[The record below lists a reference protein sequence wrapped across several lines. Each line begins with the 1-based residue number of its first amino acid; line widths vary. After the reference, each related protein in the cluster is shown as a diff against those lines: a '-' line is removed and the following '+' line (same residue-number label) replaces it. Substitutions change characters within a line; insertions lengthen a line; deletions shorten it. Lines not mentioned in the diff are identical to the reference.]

1 MKRSMNPRV
10 IVIFNRDFEG
20 AEADPEN
27 KAREDIKGIAE
38 HLVEI
43 LDGAGLATGALGV
56 TGDVFGAVVAIKA
69 FAPDVVF
76 NLCESI
82 GGDNRF
88 EPLLPLLLDREG
100 IAYTGSG
107 PLTLGLSLHK
117 HKAKEILRA
126 RGVPTPAAAYVTASD
141 QVAGIFKA
149 PDGSSAALPFPL
161 IVKPAREDASVG
173 IHSDS
178 VVHDRAALARR
189 VTHVLSHYRQPAL
202 VERYVEGREI
212 YVSMLGRPTGA
223 PQIFP
228 FYEIDFSLMPPDR
241 PRIVSFDGKW
251 VEGSDEFIG
260 TKPVPCV
267 GLPTALQ
274 ARITEVALAAFEAM
288 EVRDYARLDVRL
300 PASGPD
306 AGTPF
311 VIDVNPNC
319 DLSDGAGGYSK
330 AAAAAGLGYDEVIRR
345 IVDLALLRR
354 PHADTIPLAPRSR
367 AARRDGEAPAVVP
380 ATRGGSEARAPRRR
394 ARSG

>member
-1 MKRSMNPRV
+1 MNPRV

-27 KAREDIKGIAE
+27 KAREDIKDIAL
-38 HLVEI
+38 HIVE
-43 LDGAGLATGALGV
+43 LLERDGFATGTQGV
-56 TGDVFGAVVAIKA
+56 TGDVFGAVEAIKA

-107 PLTLGLSLHK
+107 PLTLSLALHK

-126 RGVPTPAAAYVTASD
+126 RGVPTPEAVHLTT
-141 QVAGIFKA
+141 
-149 PDGSSAALPFPL
+149 PDVSGLDLPFPL

-173 IHSDS
+173 IHAES
-178 VVHDRAALARR
+178 VVHDRAALGRR

-202 VERYVEGREI
+202 VERYIEGREI
-212 YVSMLGRPTGA
+212 YVSMLGRPAGD

-228 FYEIDFSLMPPDR
+228 FYEIDFSLMPADR

-260 TKPVPCV
+260 TKPIPCV
-267 GLPTALQ
+267 TLPAAQ
-274 ARITEVALAAFEAM
+274 HARVTEVALAAFAAM
-288 EVRDYARLDVRL
+288 EVRDYARLDIRL
-300 PASGPD
+300 PEAGPD

-330 AAAAAGLGYDEVIRR
+330 AAAAAGLGYDEVVRR
-345 IVDLALLRR
+345 IVELALLRR

-367 AARRDGEAPAVVP
+367 SARRNGVAASVAAAGTGP
-380 ATRGGSEARAPRRR
+380 EARAPRRR
-394 ARSG
+394 VRSV

>member
-1 MKRSMNPRV
+1 MNPRV

-27 KAREDIKGIAE
+27 KAREDIKDIAL
-38 HLVEI
+38 HIVDL
-43 LDGAGLATGALGV
+43 LARDGYVTGAQGV
-56 TGDVFGAVVAIKA
+56 TGDVFGAVEAIKA

-88 EPLLPLLLDREG
+88 EPLLPLLLEREG

-107 PLTLGLSLHK
+107 PLTLSISLHK
-117 HKAKEILRA
+117 HKAKEVLRA
-126 RGVPTPAAAYVTASD
+126 RGVPTPAAAYLTT
-141 QVAGIFKA
+141 
-149 PDGSSAALPFPL
+149 PDVSALDIPFPL

-173 IHSDS
+173 IHAES
-178 VVHDRAALARR
+178 VVHDREALARR

-212 YVSMLGRPTGA
+212 YVSMLGRPTGL

-228 FYEIDFSLMPPDR
+228 FYEIDFSLMPADR

-251 VEGSDEFIG
+251 VEGSEEFVG
-260 TKPVPCV
+260 TKPVPCTT
-267 GLPTALQ
+267 LALETQ
-274 ARITEVALAAFEAM
+274 ARVTAVALAAFEAM
-288 EVRDYARLDVRL
+288 EVRDYARLDIRL
-300 PASGPD
+300 PEDGPD

-345 IVDLALLRR
+345 IVELGLLRR
-354 PHADTIPLAPRSR
+354 PNADTIPLAPRVRTTKRSGVAASVTT
-367 AARRDGEAPAVVP
+367 AARGPEAP
-380 ATRGGSEARAPRRR
+380 APRRR
-394 ARSG
+394 ARSV

>member
-1 MKRSMNPRV
+1 MSSRV
-10 IVIFNRDFEG
+10 VIIFNRDFEG

-38 HLVEI
+38 HVAAI
-43 LDGAGLATGALGV
+43 LTQDGFVADGIGV
-56 TGDVFGAVVAIKA
+56 TADVFGAIEAVKA
-69 FAPDVVF
+69 FGPDVVF

-107 PLTLGLSLHK
+107 PLALTLALHK
-117 HKAKEILRA
+117 HKAKDVLRGH
-126 RGVPTPAAAYVTASD
+126 GVPTPEAAYLTTPDVSG
-141 QVAGIFKA
+141 VAI
-149 PDGSSAALPFPL
+149 PFPL

-173 IHSDS
+173 IHSES
-178 VVHDRAALARR
+178 VVADPAALARR

-202 VERYVEGREI
+202 VERFIEGREI
-212 YVSMLGRPTGA
+212 YVSMLGRPEGP

-228 FYEIDFSLMPPDR
+228 FYEIDFSLMPADR

-251 VEGSDEFIG
+251 VEGSDEFVG

-267 GLPTALQ
+267 GLPPALQ
-274 ARITEVALAAFEAM
+274 ARITAVALQAFEAM
-288 EVRDYARLDVRL
+288 EVRDYARLDLRL
-300 PASGPD
+300 PETGPD
-306 AGTPF
+306 AGTPY

-345 IVDLALLRR
+345 IVELALLRR
-354 PHADTIPLAPRSR
+354 PHADTIPLAARARS
-367 AARRDGEAPAVVP
+367 ARRSPGESDLPAS
-380 ATRGGSEARAPRRR
+380 RGLARERSPRRR

>member
-1 MKRSMNPRV
+1 MNPRV

-38 HLVEI
+38 HVVE
-43 LDGAGLATGALGV
+43 LLTADGFVTGSLGV
-56 TGDVFGAVVAIKA
+56 TGDVFAAVEGIKA

-107 PLTLGLSLHK
+107 PLTLSLALHK

-126 RGVPTPAAAYVTASD
+126 RGVPTPEALHLTTPDVSGVT
-141 QVAGIFKA
+141 Q
-149 PDGSSAALPFPL
+149 PFPL

-173 IHSDS
+173 ICSDS
-178 VVHDRAALARR
+178 VVHDRSALRRR
-189 VTHVLSHYRQPAL
+189 VTHILSHYRQPAL
-202 VERYVEGREI
+202 VERYIDGREI
-212 YVSMLGRPTGA
+212 YVSMLGRPAGVA
-223 PQIFP
+223 QIFP
-228 FYEIDFSLMPPDR
+228 FYEIDFSLMPADR
-241 PRIVSFDGKW
+241 PRIVSFEGKW
-251 VEGSDEFIG
+251 VEGSDEFVG
-260 TKPVPCV
+260 TKPVLCQ
-267 GLPTALQ
+267 GLSAELQ
-274 ARITEVALAAFEAM
+274 ARITEVALRAFEAM
-288 EVRDYARLDVRL
+288 EIRDYARLDVRL
-300 PASGPD
+300 ATSGPD

-319 DLSDGAGGYSK
+319 DLSDEAGGYAK
-330 AAAAAGLGYDEVIRR
+330 AARAAGLGYDEVIRR
-345 IVDLALLRR
+345 IVELALLRR
-354 PHADTIPLAPRSR
+354 PNADTIPLAPRSR
-367 AARRDGEAPAVVP
+367 AAHRDGVGGSDVP
-380 ATRGGSEARAPRRR
+380 AGRGLVRDRAPRRR

>member
-1 MKRSMNPRV
+1 MSPRV
-10 IVIFNRDFEG
+10 VVIFNRDFEG

-38 HLVEI
+38 HVAEI
-43 LDGAGLATGALGV
+43 LGSDGFVTDGVGV
-56 TGDVFGAVVAIKA
+56 TGDVFAAVEAVKA

-107 PLTLGLSLHK
+107 PLALTLALHK

-126 RGVPTPAAAYVTASD
+126 RGVPTPEAAYLTTPDVSE
-141 QVAGIFKA
+141 VFKV
-149 PDGSSAALPFPL
+149 PHGSSATLPYPL

-173 IHSDS
+173 IHAES
-178 VVHDRAALARR
+178 VVRDRDALARR

-212 YVSMLGRPTGA
+212 YVSMLGRPEGP

-228 FYEIDFSLMPPDR
+228 FYEIDFSLMPADR

-251 VEGSDEFIG
+251 VEGSDEFVG

-267 GLPTALQ
+267 DLSPVVG
-274 ARITEVALAAFEAM
+274 ARVTEVAQRAFEAM

-300 PASGPD
+300 PESGAD
-306 AGTPF
+306 AGTPY

-367 AARRDGEAPAVVP
+367 VPREGLGGTDLPAGRVLG
-380 ATRGGSEARAPRRR
+380 RERARRR

>member
-1 MKRSMNPRV
+1 MNPRV

-27 KAREDIKGIAE
+27 KAREDIKDIAL
-38 HLVEI
+38 HIVE
-43 LDGAGLATGALGV
+43 LLERDGFVTGTHGV
-56 TGDVFGAVVAIKA
+56 TGDVFGAVEAIKA

-107 PLTLGLSLHK
+107 PLTLSLSLHK

-126 RGVPTPAAAYVTASD
+126 RAVPTPAAAYVTT
-141 QVAGIFKA
+141 
-149 PDGSSAALPFPL
+149 PDVSRVEIPFPL

-173 IHSDS
+173 IHAES

-202 VERYVEGREI
+202 VERYIEGREI
-212 YVSMLGRPTGA
+212 YVSMLGRAAGA
-223 PQIFP
+223 AQIFP
-228 FYEIDFSLMPPDR
+228 FYEIDFSLMPADR

-251 VEGSDEFIG
+251 VEDSDEFIG
-260 TKPVPCV
+260 TKPVPCAT
-267 GLPTALQ
+267 LPPEVQ
-274 ARITEVALAAFEAM
+274 ARITEVAHAAFEAM
-288 EVRDYARLDVRL
+288 EVRDYARLDIRL
-300 PASGPD
+300 PEAGPD

-345 IVDLALLRR
+345 IVELALLRR

-367 AARRDGEAPAVVP
+367 APRRNGVAGVVP
-380 ATRGGSEARAPRRR
+380 AAGGAGEARTPRRR
-394 ARSG
+394 ARSV

>member
-1 MKRSMNPRV
+1 VKRTVRPRV
-10 IVIFNRDFEG
+10 VVIFNRDFEG

-27 KAREDIKGIAE
+27 KAREDIKGIAL
-38 HLVEI
+38 HLLEI
-43 LDGAGLATGALGV
+43 LERDGFVTGAVGV
-56 TGDVFGAVVAIKA
+56 TGDVFGAVESIKA

-88 EPLLPLLLDREG
+88 EPLLPLLLEREG

-107 PLTLGLSLHK
+107 PLTLSLALHK

-126 RGVPTPAAAYVTASD
+126 RGVPTPAAAYVTS
-141 QVAGIFKA
+141 
-149 PDGSSAALPFPL
+149 PDVSGVDIPFPL

-173 IHSDS
+173 IHSES
-178 VVHDRAALARR
+178 VVHDREALARR

-202 VERYVEGREI
+202 VERYIEGREI
-212 YVSMLGRPTGA
+212 YVSMLGRATGA

-228 FYEIDFSLMPPDR
+228 FYEIDFSLMPADR
-241 PRIVSFDGKW
+241 PHIVSFDGKW
-251 VEGSDEFIG
+251 VEGSEEFVG

-267 GLPTALQ
+267 NLTDATR
-274 ARITEVALAAFEAM
+274 ARITEIALSAFDAM
-288 EVRDYARLDVRL
+288 EVRDYARLDIRL
-300 PASGPD
+300 PETGPD

-345 IVDLALLRR
+345 IIELALLRR

-367 AARRDGEAPAVVP
+367 GARREPGVTGIIRATGGGPEAP
-380 ATRGGSEARAPRRR
+380 APRRR

>member
-1 MKRSMNPRV
+1 MKRTVRPRV
-10 IVIFNRDFEG
+10 VVIFNRDFEG

-27 KAREDIKGIAE
+27 KAREDIKGIAL
-38 HLVEI
+38 HLLEI
-43 LDGAGLATGALGV
+43 LEHEGFVTGAVGV
-56 TGDVFGAVVAIKA
+56 TGDVFGAVESIKS

-88 EPLLPLLLDREG
+88 EPLLPLLLEREG

-107 PLTLGLSLHK
+107 PLTLSLALHK

-126 RGVPTPAAAYVTASD
+126 RGVPTPAAAYVTSPD
-141 QVAGIFKA
+141 VSGIEI
-149 PDGSSAALPFPL
+149 PFPL

-173 IHSDS
+173 IHSES
-178 VVHDRAALARR
+178 VVHDREALARR

-202 VERYVEGREI
+202 VERYIEGREI
-212 YVSMLGRPTGA
+212 YVSMLGRATGA

-228 FYEIDFSLMPPDR
+228 FYEIDFSLMPSDR

-251 VEGSDEFIG
+251 VEGSAEFVG

-267 GLPTALQ
+267 NLEDATR
-274 ARITEVALAAFEAM
+274 ARITEIALSAFDAM
-288 EVRDYARLDVRL
+288 EVRDYARLDIRL
-300 PASGPD
+300 PETGPD

-345 IVDLALLRR
+345 IIELALLRR
-354 PHADTIPLAPRSR
+354 PHADTIPLALRSR
-367 AARRDGEAPAVVP
+367 DPRREPGVTDIIRATGRGPEAP
-380 ATRGGSEARAPRRR
+380 APRRR
-394 ARSG
+394 ARSV

>member
-1 MKRSMNPRV
+1 VKRTVGPRV
-10 IVIFNRDFEG
+10 VVIFNRDFEG

-27 KAREDIKGIAE
+27 KAREDIKGIAL
-38 HLVEI
+38 HLLELLEREGFV
-43 LDGAGLATGALGV
+43 TGAVGV
-56 TGDVFGAVVAIKA
+56 TGDVFGAVEAIKA

-88 EPLLPLLLDREG
+88 EPLLPLLLEREG

-107 PLTLGLSLHK
+107 PLTLSLALHK

-126 RGVPTPAAAYVTASD
+126 RGVPTPAAAYVTSPD
-141 QVAGIFKA
+141 VSGIEI
-149 PDGSSAALPFPL
+149 PFPL

-173 IHSDS
+173 IHSES
-178 VVHDRAALARR
+178 VVHDREALARR

-202 VERYVEGREI
+202 VERYIEGREI
-212 YVSMLGRPTGA
+212 YVSMLGRATGA

-228 FYEIDFSLMPPDR
+228 FYEIDFSLMPADR
-241 PRIVSFDGKW
+241 PHIVSFDGKW
-251 VEGSDEFIG
+251 VEGSAEFVG

-267 GLPTALQ
+267 NLTEATR
-274 ARITEVALAAFEAM
+274 ARITEIALSAFEAM
-288 EVRDYARLDVRL
+288 EVRDYARLDIRL
-300 PASGPD
+300 PESGPD

-345 IVDLALLRR
+345 IIELALLRR

-367 AARRDGEAPAVVP
+367 GPRREAGVTGIIRAGGGPEAPV
-380 ATRGGSEARAPRRR
+380 PRRR
-394 ARSG
+394 ARSI